1 MEATMEFI
9 AECLVLSSHLL
20 VGFWTLS
27 RDLLDGLGF
36 GIEYRVPHTTT
47 TRHDT
52 TRHDTTRHDTTRHDT
67 HTRKHDTQHSHG
79 PRACR

>member
-1 MEATMEFI
+1 MHKFKLFRFLVRYAQGIMRHIYNRMEATMEFI

-47 TRHDT
+47 QHDT
-52 TRHDTTRHDTTRHDT
+52 
-67 HTRKHDTQHSHG
+67 
-79 PRACR
+79 

>member
-1 MEATMEFI
+1 MVHYAQGIMRHIYNRMEATMEFI

-36 GIEYRVPHTTT
+36 GIEYRVSHTTT
-47 TRHDT
+47 PHDHT
-52 TRHDTTRHDTTRHDT
+52 T
-67 HTRKHDTQHSHG
+67 TQHAHT
-79 PRACR
+79 